1 MRARLDNGAGQS
13 RLPARSAPL
22 KTLRWLLLALVAILL
37 IVFAINNQ
45 QIVSLSLR
53 PFPLE
58 LNTGLY
64 LVVLLTLVAGLL
76 LGALLAWMNGHRGR
90 REARHNARRVD
101 ELERALAAQ
110 SPAGEP
116 ARELSVSSR

>member
-1 MRARLDNGAGQS
+1 M
-13 RLPARSAPL
+13 PL
-22 KTLRWLLLALVAILL
+22 KTLRWLLLVLVAVVL

-58 LNTGLY
+58 LNAGLY
-64 LVVLLTLVAGLL
+64 LVVLLTLLAGFL
-76 LGALLAWMNGHRGR
+76 LGALVAWMNGHRGR
-90 REARHNARRVD
+90 REARHNAQRVG

-110 SPAGEP
+110 SPAGEA